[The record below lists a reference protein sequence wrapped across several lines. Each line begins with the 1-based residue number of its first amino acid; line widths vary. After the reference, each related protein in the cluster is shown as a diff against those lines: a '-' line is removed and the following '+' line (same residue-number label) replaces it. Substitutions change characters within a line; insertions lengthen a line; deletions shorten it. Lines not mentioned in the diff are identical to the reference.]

1 MARDL
6 VRLITCGS
14 VDDGKSTLIGR
25 LLHDAGAVPEDQLAA
40 LRTPSGEVDVSRLFD
55 GLDAEREQGITI
67 DVAYRHFE
75 TAGRRFILADTPG
88 HPQYT
93 RNMVTAASTADLA
106 VLLVDARKGLLPQ
119 TRRHAYIVGLM
130 GVRRVLLA
138 VNKMDLVGWSRELF
152 DEIAAD
158 ARALAGELGLT
169 DLTVIPVS
177 GLTGANVV
185 RRADDAPWHDGPTL
199 LGWLE
204 AADPAETAPRPFRLP
219 VQWINRPDADFR
231 GYAGR
236 IADGVIRPG
245 DRIAVLPSGRTTT
258 VERIVAMDGDLS
270 EAGPGQSVTL
280 TLADHLDISR
290 GDVLAAA
297 EAPPPVADQFE
308 IDLVWMADTPLLPGR
323 TYAVRL
329 GTAAV
334 TGQVTDIRH
343 KVNVETLEPL
353 AARTLELN
361 DIAVC
366 HLHLDAPLT
375 FEPYADSR
383 DLGGLILIDRQ
394 TNETVGAG
402 LIRFALRR
410 SANVQWQTLDVGR
423 AERAALKHQK
433 PLVLW
438 FTGLSG
444 AGKSTI
450 ANLVDKRL
458 FADGRHTFLLDGD
471 NVRHGLNQDLGFTDA
486 DRVENIRRIT
496 EVARLMADAGLI
508 VLVSAI
514 SPFAAERR
522 MARERMAPGEFVE
535 IFVDAPLEVVEG
547 RDVKGLYR
555 KARAG
560 QLRNFTGIDSPYE
573 RPERPD
579 IRIDAAVLTPEEAC
593 ERIIEAI
600 RDRL

>member
-40 LRTPSGEVDVSRLFD
+40 LRGSSGEVDVSRLFD

-67 DVAYRHFE
+67 DVAWRHFE

-106 VLLVDARKGLLPQ
+106 VVLVDARKGLLSQ

-158 ARALAGELGLT
+158 ARALAGELGLA
-169 DLTVIPVS
+169 DLTIIPVS
-177 GLTGANVV
+177 GLTGAGVV
-185 RRADDAPWHDGPTL
+185 RPADEAPWHDGPTL
-199 LGWLE
+199 LQWLE
-204 AADPAETAPRPFRLP
+204 AADPAEAAARPFRMP

-236 IADGVIRPG
+236 IADGVVRPG

-258 VERIVAMDGDLS
+258 VERVVVMDGDLS
-270 EAGPGQSVTL
+270 EAGRGQSVTL

-297 EAPPPVADQFE
+297 DAPPPVADQFE
-308 IDLVWMADTPLLPGR
+308 IDLVWMADAPLLPGR

-353 AARTLELN
+353 AARTLGLN

-375 FEPYADSR
+375 FEPYGDSR

-423 AERAALKHQK
+423 AERAALKRQK

-573 RPERPD
+573 RPENPD
-579 IRIDAAVLTPEEAC
+579 IHIDAAALSPEEAC
-593 ERIIEAI
+593 ERIIGAI

>member
-40 LRTPSGEVDVSRLFD
+40 LRAPSGEVDVSRLFD

-93 RNMVTAASTADLA
+93 RNMVTAASTADVA
-106 VLLVDARKGLLPQ
+106 VVLVDARKGLLPQ
-119 TRRHAYIVGLM
+119 TRRHSYLVGLM

-138 VNKMDLVGWSRELF
+138 VNKMDLVGWSQALF

-158 ARALAGELGLT
+158 YRALAADLGLT
-169 DLTVIPVS
+169 EVAAVPVS
-177 GLTGANVV
+177 GLTGDNVV
-185 RRADDAPWHDGPTL
+185 GRSTTMPWHDGPTL
-199 LGWLE
+199 LQWLE
-204 AADPAETAPRPFRLP
+204 TIDLADAEPGSFRMP
-219 VQWINRPDADFR
+219 VQWVNRPDADFR

-236 IADGVIRPG
+236 ISAGTVRPG
-245 DRIAVLPSGRTTT
+245 DAVRVLPSGRTTT
-258 VERIVAMDGDLS
+258 VDRIVTLDGDLA
-270 EAGPGQSVTL
+270 EAGSGQSVTL
-280 TLADHLDISR
+280 TLSDHLDVSR

-297 EAPPPVADQFE
+297 DAPPEAADQFE
-308 IDLVWMADTPLLPGR
+308 IDLVWMADAPLLPGR
-323 TYAVRL
+323 AYVVRL
-329 GTAAV
+329 GAATV

-343 KVNVETLEPL
+343 RVNVETLEPL

-361 DIAVC
+361 DIGVC

-375 FEPYADSR
+375 FEPYTDSR
-383 DLGGLILIDRQ
+383 HLGGLILIDRQ

-410 SANVQWQTLDVGR
+410 SANVQWQALDVGR
-423 AERAALKHQK
+423 AERAALKRQR

-471 NVRHGLNQDLGFTDA
+471 NVRHGLNNDLGFTDA
-486 DRVENIRRIT
+486 DRVENIRRVT

-522 MARERMAPGEFVE
+522 MARERMEPGEFVE

-573 RPERPD
+573 RPEGPD
-579 IRIDAAVLTPEEAC
+579 IHIDAAVLTPDQAC

>member
-25 LLHDAGAVPEDQLAA
+25 LLHDAGAVPDDQLAA
-40 LRTPSGEVDVSRLFD
+40 IRTASGEVDFSRLFD

-67 DVAYRHFE
+67 DVAYRPFE

-93 RNMVTAASTADLA
+93 RNMVTAASTADVA
-106 VLLVDARKGLLPQ
+106 VVLVDARKGLLPQ
-119 TRRHAYIVGLM
+119 TRRHSYLVGLM

-158 ARALAGELGLT
+158 YRALAAELGLT
-169 DLTVIPVS
+169 EVTAIPVS
-177 GLTGANVV
+177 GLGSDNVV
-185 RRADDAPWHDGPTL
+185 SRSTAMPWYEGPTL
-199 LGWLE
+199 LEWLE
-204 AADPAETAPRPFRLP
+204 TIDLAEAAPGPFRMP
-219 VQWINRPDADFR
+219 VQWVNRPDPDFR

-236 IADGVIRPG
+236 IAGGTVRPG
-245 DRIAVLPSGRTTT
+245 DPIRVLPSGRTTT
-258 VERIVAMDGDLS
+258 VDRVVTMDGDL
-270 EAGPGQSVTL
+270 AGATTGQSVTL
-280 TLADHLDISR
+280 TLTDHLDVSR
-290 GDVLAAA
+290 GDVLATA
-297 EAPPPVADQFE
+297 EAPPEVADQFE
-308 IDLVWMADTPLLPGR
+308 IQLVWMADAPLLPGR
-323 TYAVRL
+323 AYVVKL
-329 GTAAV
+329 GAATVTAR
-334 TGQVTDIRH
+334 VTDIRH
-343 KVNVETLEPL
+343 RVNVETLEPL
-353 AARTLELN
+353 AARTLELH
-361 DIAVC
+361 DIGVC

-375 FEPYADSR
+375 FEPYAVSR

-410 SANVQWQTLDVGR
+410 SANVQWQALDVGR
-423 AERAALKHQK
+423 AERAGLKRQK

-458 FADGRHTFLLDGD
+458 FADGRHTFMLDGD

-522 MARERMAPGEFVE
+522 MARERMAQGEFVE
-535 IFVDAPLEVVEG
+535 IFVDAPLEVVED

-560 QLRNFTGIDSPYE
+560 QLTNFTGIDSPYE

-579 IRIDAAVLTPEEAC
+579 IHIDAAALTPEQAC

>member
-14 VDDGKSTLIGR
+14 VDDGKSTLVGR

-40 LRTPSGEVDVSRLFD
+40 LRGPGGEVDVSRLFD

-158 ARALAGELGLT
+158 ARALAAELGLADVT
-169 DLTVIPVS
+169 IIPVS

-185 RRADDAPWHDGPTL
+185 RRGDEAAWHDGPTL

-204 AADPAETAPRPFRLP
+204 AADPAEAAPRPFRLP

-236 IADGVIRPG
+236 IADGVVRPG
-245 DRIAVLPSGRTTT
+245 DRLAVLPSGRAAT
-258 VERIVAMDGDLS
+258 VERIVTLDGDLP

-280 TLADHLDISR
+280 TLTDHLDISR
-290 GDVLAAA
+290 GDVLAPAD
-297 EAPPPVADQFE
+297 APPPVADQFE
-308 IDLVWMADTPLLPGR
+308 IDLVWMADAPLLPGR

-366 HLHLDAPLT
+366 HLHLDAPLP

-410 SANVQWQTLDVGR
+410 SANVQWQALDIGR
-423 AERAALKHQK
+423 AERAALKRQK

-458 FADGRHTFLLDGD
+458 FAEGRHTFLLDGD

-535 IFVDAPLEVVEG
+535 IFVDAPLEVVES
-547 RDVKGLYR
+547 RDIKGLYA

-573 RPERPD
+573 RPEKPD
-579 IRIDAAVLTPEEAC
+579 IRIDAAALTPEQAC
-593 ERIIEAI
+593 ERIIAAI
-600 RDRL
+600 SDRL

>member
-25 LLHDAGAVPEDQLAA
+25 LLHDTGSVPEDQLAA
-40 LRTPSGEVDVSRLFD
+40 IRDASGQPDVSRLFD
-55 GLDAEREQGITI
+55 GLAAEREQGITI

-93 RNMVTAASTADLA
+93 RNMVTAASTADVA
-106 VLLVDARKGLLPQ
+106 VVLIDARKGLLSQ
-119 TRRHAYIVGLM
+119 TRRHSYLVSLL
-130 GVRRVLLA
+130 GVKRVLLA
-138 VNKMDLVGWSRELF
+138 VNKMDLVGWSQEVF
-152 DEIAAD
+152 ETIAAD
-158 ARALAGELGLT
+158 YRALATELGLEEVT
-169 DLTVIPVS
+169 AVPVS
-177 GLTGANVV
+177 GLGGDNVV
-185 RRADDAPWHDGPTL
+185 HRSTALPWYDGPTL
-199 LGWLE
+199 LEWLE
-204 AADPAETAPRPFRLP
+204 TIDPAEAEPGPFRMP
-219 VQWINRPDADFR
+219 VQWVNRPDADFR

-236 IADGVIRPG
+236 ITAGVVRPG
-245 DRIAVLPSGRTTT
+245 DAVTVLPSGRTSAID
-258 VERIVAMDGDLS
+258 RIVTMGGDRA
-270 EAGPGQSVTL
+270 EAGPGDSVTL
-280 TLADHLDISR
+280 TLADHLDVSR
-290 GDVLAAA
+290 GDVLVAA
-297 EAPPPVADQFE
+297 EGPPAVADQFE
-308 IDLVWMADTPLLPGR
+308 VQLVWMADAPLLPGR
-323 TYAVRL
+323 AYVIKL
-329 GTAAV
+329 GTATV

-343 KVNVETLEPL
+343 RVNIETLEPL

-361 DIAVC
+361 DIGVC
-366 HLHLDAPLT
+366 HLHLDAPLV

-410 SANVQWQTLDVGR
+410 SANVQWQALDIGPG
-423 AERAALKHQK
+423 ERAAQKHQK

-450 ANLVDKRL
+450 ANLVDRRL

-535 IFVDAPLEVVEG
+535 IFVDAPLDVVEA

-560 QLRNFTGIDSPYE
+560 ELTNFTGIDSPYE
-573 RPERPD
+573 RPENPD
-579 IRIDAAVLTPEEAC
+579 IRIDAAALTPEQAC